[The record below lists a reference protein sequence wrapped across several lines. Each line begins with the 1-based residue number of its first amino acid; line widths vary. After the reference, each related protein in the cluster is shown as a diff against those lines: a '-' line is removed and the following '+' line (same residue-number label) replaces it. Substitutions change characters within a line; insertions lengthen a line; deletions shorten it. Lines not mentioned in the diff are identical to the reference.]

1 MSVQPLRITVGRK
14 LAAAIAGFVTFLSIG
29 AGWAFVSLIFSPLDP
44 WESALE
50 RVIHLTAGLGI
61 TLIVVAACHLL
72 MRAALGRF
80 RTGGSLSR
88 FFRYQLAALG
98 VGCALGLGLAP
109 GVSDGVSDAAPIWW
123 VVSITAAVSLIAVS
137 LLPFRKARHPILDR
151 PPHPTTAL
159 AEGRVIDYWD
169 GSQFRAPKLTVVH
182 FVDTRGRDRWIR
194 HLVQQ
199 DPSMRGTV
207 GQVVYD
213 RHRPERVLR
222 FTVTQQLFD
231 LRPPRQH

>member
-14 LAAAIAGFVTFLSIG
+14 LAAAIAGLVTFLSIG
-29 AGWAFVSLIFSPLDP
+29 AGWAIVFLILFPLDP
-44 WESALE
+44 GESAFE

-61 TLIVVAACHLL
+61 TLIVVAVCHLL

-80 RTGGSLSR
+80 RTGGSLPR

-98 VGCALGLGLAP
+98 VGGALGLGFAP
-109 GVSDGVSDAAPIWW
+109 GTSDAAPLWW
-123 VVSITAAVSLIAVS
+123 IASIAAAVALIIVS

-151 PPHPTTAL
+151 PPRPTTAL

-169 GSQFRAPKLTVVH
+169 GSQFRAPKLTAVH
-182 FVDTRGRDRWIR
+182 FVDAKGRDRGIR
-194 HLVQQ
+194 HLFQQ

-207 GQVVYD
+207 GQVIYD
-213 RHRPERVLR
+213 RLRPERVRR
-222 FTVTQQLFD
+222 FTVTQ
-231 LRPPRQH
+231 